1 MEGLKNALF
10 KGLSKRS
17 AKSEER
23 DASVRAGQLLK
34 RMGGSVKDAA
44 AKVGASPRTFKRW
57 LTGEASP
64 RANNDESLN
73 RANRDVLAPQG
84 RRDRLMSSAD
94 DQYLELDEDDSGR
107 GSIHRPEGVGAPV
120 EGGFVV
126 DATITV
132 SQDTRRR
139 VVNLGE
145 YLSRDQMGD
154 MLASY
159 LSGDP
164 TAAATALTQGFE
176 AYFPAAQ
183 VDAVH
188 GIDFGPLKY
197 DG

>member
-17 AKSEER
+17 VKSEER

-34 RMGGSVKDAA
+34 RMGGSMKDAA

-57 LTGEASP
+57 LSGEASP
-64 RANNDESLN
+64 RANNNESLN

-84 RRDRLMSSAD
+84 RRDRLMRSAD
-94 DQYLELDEDDSGR
+94 DQYLELGEDDSGS
-107 GSIHRPEGVGAPV
+107 GSIRRPEGVGAPS
-120 EGGFVV
+120 GGFIV

-132 SQDTRRR
+132 SKDTRRR

-159 LSGDP
+159 MSGDP
-164 TAAATALTQGFE
+164 TAAETALTQGFE
-176 AYFPAAQ
+176 SYLPTAE
-183 VDAVH
+183 VNAVH
-188 GIDFGPLKY
+188 GINFAPLDY
-197 DG
+197 EG